1 MPQLVAQAARVH
13 GAGVK
18 VIVTCGP
25 GYEPIDEV
33 RRITNFSTGELGIL
47 LANRLTRA
55 GFEVL
60 CFKGT
65 GATCPLRVESAQT
78 VPFTTNENLRAGL
91 AAVEG
96 RGEIAAVF
104 HAAALSDFRVKSVRA
119 DDGSEIAAAKIAS
132 RAGELTLTLEPA
144 LKLIGGL
151 RELFPA
157 SRIVGWKY
165 ELNGAREDALA
176 AAARQIA
183 DARTDACV
191 VNGAAF
197 GPGFGVCVPDG
208 EPVFCADKPRLCA
221 WLARWIER
229 VLADAPPTFPRAESA
244 PGAS

>member
-1 MPQLVAQAARVH
+1 MRLVAQAARVH
-13 GAGVK
+13 GARMK

-55 GFEVL
+55 GFDVL
-60 CFKGT
+60 CFKGV
-65 GATCPLRVESAQT
+65 GATCPLRVEGAQT

-104 HAAALSDFRVKSVRA
+104 HAAALSDYRVKSVQTS
-119 DDGSEIAAAKIAS
+119 DGAEIAAAKIPS
-132 RAGELTLTLEPA
+132 RAGELLLTLEPA

-151 RELFPA
+151 REIFPA

-176 AAARQIA
+176 AAARQITGEK
-183 DARTDACV
+183 TDACV

-197 GPGFGVCVPDG
+197 GPGFGVCVADA

-221 WLARWIER
+221 WLARWLER
-229 VLADAPPTFPRAESA
+229 ALSDAPPTFQRAESA
-244 PGAS
+244 PEAT